1 MSERTS
7 HPSTPKTTV
16 PPVIGHAGCRRYLCD
31 MVGCGGLF
39 HLQTLLRG
47 WPPATRWQAAA
58 SSCCCCSLAMLPW
71 SPWWHFAFDTT
82 LGKCVHRGALQ
93 KLCYTSTEFLRGEI
107 TQAGQKCGAS
117 CNRITV
123 NHTRYCS
130 KASNFSAN
138 IRSDYGT

>member
-47 WPPATRWQAAA
+47 WPPAARWQAAA
-58 SSCCCCSLAMLPW
+58 SSCCCCSLAMLP
-71 SPWWHFAFDTT
+71 SSRWWRLAFDTT
-82 LGKCVHRGALQ
+82 LGQGFIVVLSK
-93 KLCYTSTEFLRGEI
+93 KLCYTSTELGGGASTPAENCYPRNSLISSAAQFLRRP
-107 TQAGQKCGAS
+107 S
-117 CNRITV
+117 MFVLR
-123 NHTRYCS
+123 
-130 KASNFSAN
+130 N
-138 IRSDYGT
+138 IF